1 MNGLVY
7 YYFNEGKIMRIQA
20 FGHSVAGRAKLFL
33 IIFFVAAWCAIVGP
47 SWGETIKG
55 NVRYAGA
62 PVERKKVPVTIDQ
75 YVCGK
80 EKEPEDLVLS
90 PNNAIRNAVVSLQN
104 PPPGAKLDWNLPPAK
119 MDQKQCSFVPRVVI
133 VPVGGSV
140 EFLNSDRLL
149 HNVRS
154 AGKENPPF
162 NRAQPHA
169 RTISFVF
176 KQPELLR
183 VDCDL
188 HSWMRGWVVVAANP
202 FYAITDEQGDFIL
215 ENVPPGKYTLQIWQ
229 ESLGNVTQELTVG
242 KKGTTT
248 VTVGMG
254 KK

>member
-1 MNGLVY
+1 VY
-7 YYFNEGKIMRIQA
+7 YYFNEGKIMELQA
-20 FGHSVAGRAKLFL
+20 LRYRSAGRFKQFVF
-33 IIFFVAAWCAIVGP
+33 IFSVGAWCAIAGP
-47 SWGETIKG
+47 LWGETIKG

-62 PVERKKVPVTIDQ
+62 PVERKKVSVTIDQ
-75 YVCGK
+75 YICGK

-90 PNNAIRNAVVSLQN
+90 PNNGIRNAVVSLQN
-104 PPPGAKLDWNLPPAK
+104 LPPGAKLDWNLSPAK

-133 VPVGGSV
+133 VPAGGSV

-202 FYAITDEQGDFIL
+202 FYAVTDEQGDFIL
-215 ENVPPGKYTLQIWQ
+215 ENVPPGKYTLQVWQ
-229 ESLGNVTQELTVG
+229 ETLGNVTQELTVG
-242 KKGTTT
+242 TKGTTT

>member
-1 MNGLVY
+1 MFLVIV
-7 YYFNEGKIMRIQA
+7 FIVAWCVI
-20 FGHSVAGRAKLFL
+20 AGR
-33 IIFFVAAWCAIVGP
+33 
-47 SWGETIKG
+47 SWAETIKG
-55 NVRYAGA
+55 NVRYAGSL
-62 PVERKKVPVTIDQ
+62 VERKKVPVTIDQ
-75 YVCGK
+75 YICGK

-90 PNNAIRNAVVSLQN
+90 SNNGIRNAVVSLQN
-104 PPPGAKLDWNLPPAK
+104 PPPGAKLDWKLPPAK
-119 MDQKQCSFVPRVVI
+119 MDQKQCSFVPRVVV
-133 VPVGGSV
+133 VPVGETM

-154 AGKENPPF
+154 APKENSPF

-188 HSWMRGWVVVAANP
+188 HSWMRGWVVVAAHP
-202 FYAITDEQGDFIL
+202 FYAVTNEQGEFSL

-229 ESLGNVTQELTVG
+229 ESLGNMTQEVTVG
-242 KKGTTT
+242 NQGTTT
-248 VTVGMG
+248 VTVNMS